1 VHSYRLLMILTAA
14 LAFAHPPD
22 GNDEAIALN
31 RRGLEAAER
40 RDYAEAEKY
49 YRQSAGIYRALGPQ
63 FAAHLSIELFNLGQ
77 SICGQDKW
85 REGAGMF
92 DESLT
97 LSRRA
102 LGPQHMQTAADLNAL
117 GNVSMLLGDATQAER
132 LLGEALVIERV
143 NFPDNIQI
151 AHTLAG
157 LSSLKLRANRT
168 DEALPLAEEALSVTL
183 KAEPVEGFEAA
194 IMYQNVGLIHRM
206 AHRPERALPL
216 LRKAR
221 AIMERLGRTSEP
233 RYASILSEEGLA
245 WMDDGNSA
253 LAERE
258 LKRALEMLSRS
269 RGAAFEL
276 ATAQHNL
283 SQFYVKQRKYKE
295 AEELLTKAMA
305 VEEQVNAERAAQTQ
319 ATRDELSRM
328 RSTYR

>member
-1 VHSYRLLMILTAA
+1 VHLYRLLLILSAA

-40 RDYAEAEKY
+40 RDYADAEKY

-63 FAAHLSIELFNLGQ
+63 FEAHLSIELFNLGQ
-77 SICGQDKW
+77 SICGQDRW
-85 REGAGMF
+85 REGAGIF

-102 LGPQHMQTAADLNAL
+102 LGLRYIQTVTSLNAL
-117 GNVSMLLGDATQAER
+117 GNVSMLLGNATRAET
-132 LLGEALVIERV
+132 LLQEALAIERV
-143 NFPDNIQI
+143 SFPADIQL

-157 LSSLKLRANRT
+157 LSSLRLRANQL
-168 DEALPLAEEALSVTL
+168 DEALPFADEALRVTL
-183 KAEPVEGFEAA
+183 KAESVEGLEAA
-194 IMYQNVGLIHRM
+194 MMYQNVGLIHRV
-206 AHRPERALPL
+206 AQRPERALPL

-221 AIMERLGRTSEP
+221 AIMERLGRTGEP

-258 LKRALEMLSRS
+258 LKRALDLLGRS
-269 RGAAFEL
+269 SGTSFEL

-283 SQFYVKQRKYKE
+283 SLLYVKQKKYKA

-305 VEEQVNAERAAQTQ
+305 MEEHVNAERAAQTQ
-319 ATRDELSRM
+319 AARDELSKM
-328 RSTYR
+328 RASYR